1 MEVVEL
7 DATAVVGVQVEARF
21 GALSVAVPAAWRTV
35 FGRRESLPPTGGDL
49 YGEASLH
56 LGQGRYRETVG
67 VVLPPPDVPDD
78 LAEGL
83 VCVVLPAG
91 RYVHHRHAGDVREIA
106 ASFAAMYDW
115 AAGNALV
122 IGDHKLDLGY
132 TADGTER
139 SHDLYVDLSRAGG
152 SRHEAARP

>member
-21 GALSVAVPAAWRTV
+21 GALSVAVPAAWRDV
-35 FGRRESLPPTGGDL
+35 FGRRGTLPPTTGDL

-67 VVLPPPDVPDD
+67 VVLPPADVPDD

-83 VCVVLPAG
+83 VCAVLPAG
-91 RYVHHRHAGDVREIA
+91 RYVYHRHAGDARDIA
-106 ASFAAMYDW
+106 ASFAAIYDW
-115 AAGNALV
+115 AAQNALDL
-122 IGDHKLDLGY
+122 GDHKLDLGY
-132 TADGTER
+132 TVDGTER
-139 SHDLYVDLSRAGG
+139 SHDLYIGLSRED
-152 SRHEAARP
+152 STAAR